1 MLVTE
6 RKLSSYRQQPNAG
19 QVARL
24 KLLPIDA
31 VLAISPPNTWPILA
45 GPLTVSMYGLAVAS
59 GANLTE
65 LVFPPDGC
73 SFNEVSTTDEA
84 GTVWSTTLLATIP
97 QNQPALLDWIDANQ
111 ATRWLAIWLDR
122 NGLAYLAGD
131 PGNGL
136 RLEISRSIAATNA
149 VGFTLKGRSWHPV
162 WFLETFDSASLFPDV
177 DFDLSFDFSFNA

>member
-6 RKLSSYRQQPNAG
+6 QSFQTHRQQPNAG

-45 GPLTVSMYGLAVAS
+45 GPLTVSKYGLAVAS
-59 GANLTE
+59 GAKLTE

-73 SFNEVSTTDEA
+73 SFSEVSTTDEA
-84 GTVWSTTLLATIP
+84 GAVWSPTLLATVP
-97 QNQPALLDWIDANQ
+97 KNQPELLAWIDANQ
-111 ATRWLAIWLDR
+111 TTRWLAIWLDR
-122 NGLAYLAGD
+122 NGYAHLAGE

-149 VGFTLKGRSWHPV
+149 VGFTIKGRSWHPA
-162 WFLETFDSASLFPDV
+162 WFLETFDSATLFADV
-177 DFDLSFDFSFNA
+177 DFDQSFDYSFNA